1 MLQNVQKKV
10 EAEAE
15 KEEALFNKYMCY
27 CKTAGGDLEK
37 SISSSTTKIPQLQSD
52 IEAAEAQKIQ
62 LEGDLEKHRA
72 DRTAAKQAIAEA
84 TALREKE
91 AATYASMKAEYS
103 ANIDAINKAVAALEK
118 GMGGAFLQSQSANSL
133 RSLMQSKMD

>member
-1 MLQNVQKKV
+1 MKLVLATVIAGASAANLQEGNGVNPIRKVVTMLQNVQKKV

-52 IEAAEAQKIQ
+52 IEAAEAQMVQ

-72 DRTAAKQAIAEA
+72 DRTAAKQ
-84 TALREKE
+84 
-91 AATYASMKAEYS
+91 
-103 ANIDAINKAVAALEK
+103 
-118 GMGGAFLQSQSANSL
+118 
-133 RSLMQSKMD
+133 